1 MQVLWKEI
9 PGYEGIYEISN
20 TGVVRG
26 RKGIRKILVSWDGYQ
41 YVKLC
46 NRGHEKKFKVHRLVA
61 LAFLPNPLGFPEI
74 NHKDENKENN
84 NVCNLEWC
92 DRKYNNNYGKRNI
105 VAGIS
110 IRKANQR
117 RVFRYDKNLNFLDS
131 FVSAKEA
138 EKILKIDH
146 TGILKCANNKRKT
159 AGGFIW
165 KYHGKG

>member
-20 TGVVRG
+20 TGLVRG

-46 NRGHEKKFKVHRLVA
+46 NRGREKKFKVHRLVA
-61 LAFLPNPLGFPEI
+61 LAFLPNPFGLPEI

-84 NVCNLEWC
+84 SVCNLEWC

-117 RVFRYDKNLNFLDS
+117 RVFRYDKNLNLLDS
-131 FVSAKEA
+131 FDSAKDA

-146 TGILKCANNKRKT
+146 TGISKCANNKRKT